1 MTKRLI
7 LVATIVGA
15 LAAPAVARADTVT
28 EWNQNASTALMVTAA
43 QGPQLSVPNMAMV
56 HGAVYD
62 AVNAIGGGYGGVQDA
77 LAPRADAAGDV
88 RCAVRRVAHGNPGR
102 RTQDAR
108 DRGRQCRSG

>member
-7 LVATIVGA
+7 LVAAMVGV

-28 EWNQNASTALMVTAA
+28 QWNLNASTAFMVTAA

-62 AVNAIGGGYGGVQDA
+62 AVNAIDGGYEGY
-77 LAPRADAAGDV
+77 LLTS
-88 RCAVRRVAHGNPGR
+88 RVATPSDSKEAAVATAASG
-102 RTQDAR
+102 DADGDAGGSPVR
-108 DRGRQCRSG
+108 YG